1 MIKKKGGKTMQYLDI
16 YHLGAIIDIKPS
28 SHTDKVV
35 AYIYTRGR
43 QHAEERLNLRTK
55 NVYMTK
61 NDRLRI
67 AGIRVIE
74 EENKLHACCYAR
86 TLFEKI
92 EAERKKGGK
101 VYAKELAEQLDKELK
116 KRPVPYFINK
126 DAEDEDKIIAG
137 HTILG
142 AKAFSRLK
150 EDEKTELLE
159 ELLYGEN
166 QRSF

>member
-1 MIKKKGGKTMQYLDI
+1 MQYLDI
-16 YHLGAIIDIKPS
+16 YHLGAEIDIKPS
-28 SHTDKVV
+28 PYSDKVV
-35 AYIYTRGR
+35 AYLYTKGR
-43 QHAEERLNLRTK
+43 PYAESMLKLKTK
-55 NVYMTK
+55 NVSMTK
-61 NDRLRI
+61 NDRLRT

-74 EENKLHACCYAR
+74 DENEFHACCYAR

-126 DAEDEDKIIAG
+126 DAEEEDKVIAG

-142 AKAFSRLK
+142 AKVFSRLK
-150 EDEKTELLE
+150 ENQKEELLE
-159 ELLYGEN
+159 QLIHKEH